1 MSQTIHS
8 GATDAASSHNISG
21 KGLKTGQ
28 LGLLAVVVL
37 GISTIAPAYTLTGA
51 PAPPSAQSACSF
63 PPSSS
68 SGSSR

>member
-1 MSQTIHS
+1 MSQTIRRS
-8 GATDAASSHNISG
+8 SVDAAESHNISG

-51 PAPPSAQSACSF
+51 LGPTVN
-63 PPSSS
+63 
-68 SGSSR
+68 